1 MTETNELG
9 TAALRLNKK
18 RPGASEAAKAFL
30 DSPVPW
36 CDGGRYIKNGTRP
49 GLSPLHRMGAYYIQE
64 ASAMAPASVLN
75 VQKDEVALDMCAAPG
90 GKTGQLAAD
99 CRALIS
105 NEIVPKRASILS
117 STAERMGL
125 SNTVVTSAAPEQL
138 SAALP
143 PVFDALLVDAPCSG
157 EGMFRRNPNA
167 KDEWTDN
174 TPAGCAKRQAH
185 ILDCAASL
193 VKEGGRLVY
202 STCTFSEE
210 ENEGSVE
217 SFLRRHPQF
226 ERREFALNGLP
237 ASENGMLRIDPQ
249 IARGEGPF
257 MALMVNT
264 APVEDPQKRKKSKGK
279 PEKPAYDISEVIK
292 RLGDIVPAIDG
303 IIADS
308 RLVLFGDTLLAV
320 PQALPQ
326 IDGVNL
332 VRFGLRLCKV
342 GSGRKEGLYV
352 IPDHALAMAIQ
363 PTDAA
368 NTLALSDDELLHF
381 IDDGTLNSDRTGWQL
396 ITCCGMPAG
405 WAKGSAGL
413 VKSHIPRTLQ

>member
-1 MTETNELG
+1 MAETNELG
-9 TAALRLNKK
+9 TAALRLNPK
-18 RPGASEAAKAFL
+18 RPGAPETAQAFTE
-30 DSPVPW
+30 SPVPW
-36 CDGGRYIKNGTRP
+36 CKNGGYIKEGTRP
-49 GLSPLHRMGAYYIQE
+49 GLSLLHRMGAYYIQE
-64 ASAMAPASVLN
+64 ASAMAPASVLD
-75 VQKDEVALDMCAAPG
+75 VQSNELALDMCAAPG
-90 GKTGQLAAD
+90 GKTGQLAAA

-117 STAERMGL
+117 STVERMGIA
-125 SNTVVTSAAPEQL
+125 NTVVTSAAPEQL

-157 EGMFRRNPNA
+157 EGMFRKNPNA

-193 VKEGGRLVY
+193 IKEGGRLVY

-226 ERREFALNGLP
+226 ELRDFALNGLP
-237 ASENGMLRIDPQ
+237 ASENGMLRIHPD
-249 IARGEGPF
+249 IARGEGQF

-264 APVEDPQKRKKSKGK
+264 APVENLPKKKKSRGK
-279 PEKPAYDISEVIK
+279 PEKPAFDIKEVMK
-292 RLGDIVPAIDG
+292 RLGDIVPSIEN
-303 IIADS
+303 ITADS

-320 PQALPQ
+320 PDALPE
-326 IDGVNL
+326 IDGINL
-332 VRFGLRLCKV
+332 IRFGLRLCKV

-352 IPDHALAMAIQ
+352 IPDHALAMAMQ
-363 PTDAA
+363 LSDAA
-368 NTLALSDDELLHF
+368 STLDLSEDELLRF
-381 IDDGTLNSDRTGWQL
+381 IDDGTLSSDKTGWQL
-396 ITCCGMPAG
+396 VTCCGMPAG
-405 WAKGSAGL
+405 WAKGSAGM